1 MARSV
6 PKTVKQLAE
15 QLAQA
20 RPMRRGSLGERWVKC
35 GKPNCACA
43 TDDQARHG
51 PYFALTRSRKQGTQ
65 SRRLSAAAADLARQ
79 QLLDGQRFRELIK
92 AYWQACEQWAD
103 AELYEAAAE
112 GGKKGGSRRCS
123 VKKSAV
129 ISKPS

>member
-51 PYFALTRSRKQGTQ
+51 PYFSLTRSRKQGTQ
-65 SRRLSAAAADLARQ
+65 SRRLSATAADLARQ

-103 AELYEAAAE
+103 AELDEAAAE
-112 GGKKGGSRRCS
+112 GGKKGGSRRS
-123 VKKSAV
+123 
-129 ISKPS
+129 